1 VATNIVKYD
10 KIYPFNLLGD
20 QKMLSKKLIPTL
32 IISSLLAVACT
43 QTVVET
49 AAPTD
54 TQTPFTDTESP
65 VDTQSQAIEKV
76 TQAEIKSQI
85 TEAATPTEATIPT
98 ALPVTLNRQ
107 SQSACLDSASFVAD
121 VTVADNTNFSQGT
134 PFLKTWRIRN
144 TGTCSWDENYSMV
157 FVNGDQM
164 NSPAS
169 IPFKVTDPG
178 AMLDVSVDLVA
189 PSVDGA
195 YTGNYELHN
204 AAGQL
209 FLIDNTRYIW
219 VKITVGTGSPQQ
231 QNPVAGTVTTTNT
244 PVTNTAGSCTY
255 TENTTLRNDILSLI
269 NAARSSNGLP
279 ALNINSKLSA
289 AAMSHSI
296 DMACHSSISHTGSDG
311 SSITDRFN
319 AQGYTYSYWNEAIYA
334 QPPQYGGNA
343 QAAVDWWLNDPT
355 HRPILLSPVATEI
368 GIGYA
373 LVTSST
379 LGGYFAV
386 DFGAP

>member
-1 VATNIVKYD
+1 MVKLD
-10 KIYPFNLLGD
+10 NIYPFNLLGD
-20 QKMLSKKLIPTL
+20 YKMPSKKLILTL
-32 IISSLLAVACT
+32 IISLLLAVACT
-43 QTVVET
+43 QTT
-49 AAPTD
+49 AGTATSTD
-54 TQTPFTDTESP
+54 TQIPLTNTESP
-65 VDTQSQAIEKV
+65 RDAQNQVPETV
-76 TQAEIKSQI
+76 TPSEIKNQT
-85 TEAATPTEATIPT
+85 TETATPTEATNPT

-107 SQSACLDSASFVAD
+107 SQSACSDSASFVAD
-121 VTVADNTNFSQGT
+121 VTVPDNTNFNQGT
-134 PFLKTWRIRN
+134 SFLKTWRIRN
-144 TGTCSWDENYSMV
+144 TGTCSWNENYSMV
-157 FVNGDQM
+157 FINGNQM
-164 NSPAS
+164 NSPTS
-169 IPFKVTDPG
+169 IPLKITDPG
-178 AMLDVSVDLVA
+178 ATLDVSVDLVA

-279 ALNINSKLSA
+279 ALNVNSKLSA